1 MAQVVPFA
9 DEINRL
15 NTDIVAVSFGT
26 PYWANAWLEETQAPF
41 PIWLDPEKETYDL
54 YGMTSSALQAWG
66 PKNLW
71 FYAKAL
77 MRGKQLKEHRGD
89 TDQMGGNFIVDKNG
103 IVRFA
108 YPSKNPTDRP
118 EVAQLLDTLKGLAG

>member
-1 MAQVVPFA
+1 MH
-9 DEINRL
+9 RL
-15 NTDIVAVSFGT
+15 NTHIVAVSFGT
-26 PYWANAWLEETQAPF
+26 PYWANVWLEETQAPF
-41 PIWLDPEKETYDL
+41 PIWLDPDKKSYEV
-54 YGMTSSALQAWG
+54 YGMTSSKLAAWG
-66 PKNLW
+66 PQNLM

-77 MRGKQLKEHRGD
+77 WRGEKTKGNRGE

-118 EVAQLLDTLKGLAG
+118 EVAKLMQVLREIETRG